1 LFEVDHGSG
10 VSEQVLWVA
19 FWATKGNTLVGEE
32 SPGEIITVND
42 SEDSL
47 VHIEVDANV
56 EVLPDVVFRLVL
68 WVWEL
73 VSLQEDSLWDSRVL
87 NSWLDDVDGIIVKIV
102 VNDALSDPVVLI
114 GVLDNWF
121 LEVTMESQYLSVILE
136 PLRGDGWNCLLSLLS
151 AASDTRELGW
161 NSLGHGSDQIWVDI
175 FL

>member
-1 LFEVDHGSG
+1 MNFYVVLHLSLIWWSLFEVDHGSG
-10 VSEQVLWVA
+10 VSEEVLWVA
-19 FWATKGNTLVGEE
+19 FWGAKSNTFVGEE
-32 SPGEIITVND
+32 SPGKVIAVND

-47 VHIEVDANV
+47 VHIEVDANI

-121 LEVTMESQYLSVILE
+121 LEVTMESQYLSK
-136 PLRGDGWNCLLSLLS
+136 CQLLDSVLKIKTSL
-151 AASDTRELGW
+151 
-161 NSLGHGSDQIWVDI
+161 N
-175 FL
+175 